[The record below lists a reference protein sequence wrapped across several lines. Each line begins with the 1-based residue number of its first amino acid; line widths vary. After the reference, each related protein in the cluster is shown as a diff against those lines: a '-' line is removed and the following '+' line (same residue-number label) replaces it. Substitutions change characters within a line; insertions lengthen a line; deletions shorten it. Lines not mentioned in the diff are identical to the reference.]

1 MAKVLS
7 LYVERDTLVHK
18 VNPVNKILYII
29 VAIAVPVILPYIPT
43 GLAFIFTS
51 IAVLLIGKVFK
62 KVIPLVEFSLLIL
75 LSIFVI
81 QGLFYTGN
89 KIVAFNIGRLKFY
102 KEGLMYALILSI
114 RVINIL
120 LAFSILV
127 LTTKPSDLIEAMVKK
142 GLSPRFGYVLSSALQ
157 IIPQMMS
164 TVGNIVDAQRS
175 RGLETEGNLAV
186 RIRAFFPLIG
196 PVIMNSLLETRER
209 AMALEV
215 RAFNSKGKRTFL
227 NERKE
232 TRYDKIILLS
242 LIFIFIFSI
251 ILAVFL

>member
-18 VNPVNKILYII
+18 VDPVNKILYII

-51 IAVLLIGKVFK
+51 IVVLLIGKVFK

-242 LIFIFIFSI
+242 LIFTFIFSI

>member
-7 LYVERDTLVHK
+7 LYAERDTLVHK
-18 VNPVNKILYII
+18 VNPVNKILYIL

-51 IAVLLIGKVFK
+51 IVVLLIGKVFK